1 MSLKHYILGWIA
13 AAPIHGYELKKR
25 YQQFIDPSGSL
36 NDAKLYPLLRDLE
49 RDGLIEKRLQHS
61 ESGPARKVLHVTPKG
76 RREFRAW
83 LESPAGEDYD
93 GRPLY
98 DFFRAF
104 PLLTKFP
111 FFARLKPDQVVA
123 KLAAQRALHEGRIA
137 EFRQARVKMLEKGL
151 EAPKLQT
158 IDFGI
163 RLEQAKL
170 DWIERMIVDY
180 GGTRRTARR
189 TRERKT

>member
-13 AAPIHGYELKKR
+13 ARPIHGYELKKR

-36 NDAKLYPLLRDLE
+36 NDAKLYPLLRALE
-49 RDGLIEKRLQHS
+49 QDGLIEKRLEDS
-61 ESGPARKVLHVTPKG
+61 AAGPARKMLHVTPKG

-83 LESPAGEDYD
+83 LESPAGESYE

-111 FFARLKPDQVVA
+111 FFAKLKPDQVVA
-123 KLAAQRALHEGRIA
+123 KLAAQRALHEERIA
-137 EFRQARVKMLEKGL
+137 EFRAARIAMREKGL
-151 EAPKLQT
+151 EPPKLQAL
-158 IDFGI
+158 DFGI
-163 RLEQAKL
+163 RLEEAKL
-170 DWIERMIVDY
+170 DWIEQMIADY
-180 GGTRRTARR
+180 GGTMRQAGRTK
-189 TRERKT
+189 ERKS

>member
-13 AAPIHGYELKKR
+13 ARPIHGYELKKR

-83 LESPAGEDYD
+83 LESEAGESYD
-93 GRPLY
+93 GRPQY
-98 DFFRAF
+98 DFFRSF

-111 FFARLKPDQVVA
+111 FFARLKPDQVAA

-137 EFRQARVKMLEKGL
+137 EFRAARTKMQEKGL
-151 EAPKLQT
+151 EAPKLQAL
-158 IDFGI
+158 DFGI
-163 RLEQAKL
+163 LLEQAKL
-170 DWIERMIVDY
+170 DWIERMIADY
-180 GGTRRTARR
+180 GGTRRPARR
-189 TRERKT
+189 TKEPKA